1 LDLAAAVLGQ
11 GKTSRLYKRLV
22 YKDQIA
28 TSATADDDTNEI
40 AGQFDF
46 TLTAKPGG
54 DLAAVEKEA
63 DEELQKFLKDGPS
76 EAELQLAKTQIFG
89 RYARIMER
97 IGGFGGKSD
106 ILARC
111 QTYAGDPACYKTYL
125 HRIQAATPA
134 SVKKAAIE
142 WLSDGD
148 YLLEV
153 QPYPTD
159 LKTSAPID
167 RSKPPA
173 EGSAESLKLPPMQKA
188 TLSNGLKVVLAERHT
203 APVVNFSLIVRS
215 GYSSDAPGDR
225 GTCSFSQR
233 MLEEGTP
240 TRDSLQI
247 SEQLESLSANFNA
260 TANLDYSS
268 VSLNALKLN
277 MDQAL
282 DIYADL
288 ILHPSFPQKEF
299 DRIQKER
306 LAAIQREKV
315 QPNAMALRVLPTLL
329 YGKDHP
335 YDEAFV
341 GTGSSDSVSKMTRED
356 LAKLHETWFKPNNA
370 TLLIVGDTTLAEIT
384 PKLESL
390 FASWKSGDVPS
401 INVPEVPQPAQDVI
415 YLMDRPGSGQSL
427 IIAAQ
432 LAPPYNSPDQIPLDL
447 VNDIFGGNFS
457 SRINMNL
464 REDKHWSYGVRSLAI
479 SAIHERPFLSFS
491 PVQTDKT
498 KESIAELVAEY
509 KNFVG
514 PKPITNAE
522 LKDEQSNSTLALPGS
537 FETVQQLSSAYA
549 TILEYNLPENYYNT
563 FTEKVMAVTPAEAN
577 EVAKKY
583 IQPGHLVWLIVGDMS
598 KVEAGIREL
607 NLGQVHKITPDG
619 TPVQP

>member
-1 LDLAAAVLGQ
+1 
-11 GKTSRLYKRLV
+11 
-22 YKDQIA
+22 
-28 TSATADDDTNEI
+28 
-40 AGQFDF
+40 
-46 TLTAKPGG
+46 
-54 DLAAVEKEA
+54 
-63 DEELQKFLKDGPS
+63 
-76 EAELQLAKTQIFG
+76 
-89 RYARIMER
+89 
-97 IGGFGGKSD
+97 
-106 ILARC
+106 
-111 QTYAGDPACYKTYL
+111 
-125 HRIQAATPA
+125 
-134 SVKKAAIE
+134 
-142 WLSDGD
+142 
-148 YLLEV
+148 
-153 QPYPTD
+153 
-159 LKTSAPID
+159 
-167 RSKPPA
+167 
-173 EGSAESLKLPPMQKA
+173 
-188 TLSNGLKVVLAERHT
+188 
-203 APVVNFSLIVRS
+203 
-215 GYSSDAPGDR
+215 
-225 GTCSFSQR
+225 
-233 MLEEGTP
+233 
-240 TRDSLQI
+240 
-247 SEQLESLSANFNA
+247 
-260 TANLDYSS
+260 
-268 VSLNALKLN
+268 LNALKLN